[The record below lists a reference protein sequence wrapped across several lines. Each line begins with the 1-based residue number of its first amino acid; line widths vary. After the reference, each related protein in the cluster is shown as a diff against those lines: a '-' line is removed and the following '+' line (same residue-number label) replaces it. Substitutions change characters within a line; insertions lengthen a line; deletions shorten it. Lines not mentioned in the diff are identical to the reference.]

1 MTIKDVVNNDELLK
15 SITEDIEDFD
25 ENTEVTYEVWAIGYD
40 ADKNITDT
48 EMLIGEFDN
57 PDAAVEKAKTLSLA
71 DIVQQASEEYDG
83 SEPTADVAYI
93 SVEVETVVADEAD
106 DDLMNIG
113 TIYQRELWI
122 DGEYG
127 SEENVEDLGFGD
139 YEDDDCNLV
148 ELQPE
153 EDEEVDVIYIANR
166 SDYTILE
173 DNTLKVSCDLLK
185 GYNKNDI
192 VFICLLHEDNDF
204 VLSYKIMSR
213 VMYEDGDYYHCELT
227 Y

>member
-1 MTIKDVVNNDELLK
+1 MTIKDIMNNDELLN

-25 ENTEVTYEVWAIGYD
+25 ENTAVTYEVWAIGYD
-40 ADKNITDT
+40 ADKNITDA

-57 PDAAVEKAKTLSLA
+57 PEVAVEKAKNLSLA
-71 DIVQQASEEYDG
+71 DIVQQASEEHDG

-93 SVEVETVVADEAD
+93 SIEVETVIADEAD

-127 SEENVEDLGFGD
+127 SEENVEDPGFE
-139 YEDDDCNLV
+139 EDED
-148 ELQPE
+148 
-153 EDEEVDVIYIANR
+153 DEEVDVVYIVNR
-166 SDYTILE
+166 SDYEILE

-185 GYNKNDI
+185 GYNKNDV
-192 VFICLLHEDNDF
+192 VFICLPHEDNDF
-204 VLSYKIMSR
+204 VLTYKIMSR
-213 VMYEDGDYYHCELT
+213 VMYEDGDYYHCELD

>member
-1 MTIKDVVNNDELLK
+1 MTIKDVVNNDELLN

-57 PDAAVEKAKTLSLA
+57 PDAAVEKAKNLSLA

-83 SEPTADVAYI
+83 TEPTADVAYI

-127 SEENVEDLGFGD
+127 SEENVEDLGFED
-139 YEDDDCNLV
+139 CEDDDY
-148 ELQPE
+148 PE
-153 EDEEVDVIYIANR
+153 DQIVVLNDGEYEV
-166 SDYTILE
+166 LE
-173 DNTLKVSCDLLK
+173 DNTLKVKCSAL
-185 GYNKNDI
+185 GGFNKNDI
-192 VFICLLHEDNDF
+192 VMVYFPKEEF
-204 VLSYKIMSR
+204 PMEYKIMSR